1 MLLVYALII
10 AQTKAKAYASP
21 LLPGDSSLLLSSV
34 ASFVMDLRNLGEHF
48 LFACVVW
55 VWGLTFPCSSKL
67 FLRSPASEAMSD
79 LFSPTPFAR
88 ALSVLTALRRTGQQK
103 QMSHNS

>member
-1 MLLVYALII
+1 MPKLMLLVYALII

-21 LLPGDSSLLLSSV
+21 LVPGDSSLVLSSV

-55 VWGLTFPCSSKL
+55 V
-67 FLRSPASEAMSD
+67 
-79 LFSPTPFAR
+79 
-88 ALSVLTALRRTGQQK
+88 
-103 QMSHNS
+103 